1 MGSRQAQYR
10 LLLLC
15 TGNTCRSP
23 LAAAA
28 FQEELGADAGKVEL
42 VSAGT
47 AALFALAFV
56 MPRRMLPPSLILAVS
71 GFIAVLLGFVV
82 S

>member
-1 MGSRQAQYR
+1 MVSPTRRFR
-10 LLLLC
+10 LVVLC

-28 FQEELGADAGKVEL
+28 FREELGEDLERVEI

-47 AALFALAFV
+47 AAAEGQPASAGAL
-56 MPRRMLPPSLILAVS
+56 RCLSPP
-71 GFIAVLLGFVV
+71 
-82 S
+82 